1 LVGLLL
7 ALSGEKFWLSL
18 GVKGHEDDGAMRGD
32 RKVEDAKAARLA
44 SLLIFCGDPYLPHFP
59 SETGDGLADQWV
71 CAE

>member
-1 LVGLLL
+1 
-7 ALSGEKFWLSL
+7 
-18 GVKGHEDDGAMRGD
+18 MRGD